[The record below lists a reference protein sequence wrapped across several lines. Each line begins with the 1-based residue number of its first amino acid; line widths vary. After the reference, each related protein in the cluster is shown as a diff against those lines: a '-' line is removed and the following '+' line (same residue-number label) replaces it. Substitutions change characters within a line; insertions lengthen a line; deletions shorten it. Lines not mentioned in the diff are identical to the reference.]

1 MKIEG
6 LGILLC
12 KDNKFGGTNTMKQC
26 CRDRLVMWTHEDSYW
41 VQRLEVDFTNVS
53 LMGPHPGYLDVK
65 DL

>member
-1 MKIEG
+1 
-6 LGILLC
+6 
-12 KDNKFGGTNTMKQC
+12 MKQC

-65 DL
+65 DLQGTH